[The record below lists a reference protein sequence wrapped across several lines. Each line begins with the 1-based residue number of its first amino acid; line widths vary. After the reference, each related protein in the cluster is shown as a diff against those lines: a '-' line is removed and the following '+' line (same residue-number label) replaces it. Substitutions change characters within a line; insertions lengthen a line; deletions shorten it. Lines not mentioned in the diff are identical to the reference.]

1 MTSLRTTPLNIEFVA
16 RRLSTI
22 VALVIL
28 TLTLIAAVTGILMA
42 FYYQPMAISAHTSLE
57 FIDHEVNYGWLIR
70 RLHDLAGNGLV
81 ALGLVQIVTLFV
93 GQRQRLSWIGAWFS
107 GILLTLCAIGLGWT
121 AMILDW
127 SQLGYWR
134 LKVELGT
141 IEAIPFIGDTLAQI
155 LTGGSVG
162 SQTVG
167 HMFAIHS
174 YVLSLG
180 AVILSIGHLV
190 SLLYQERES
199 NQV

>member
-42 FYYQPMAISAHTSLE
+42 FYYQPMAILAYTSLE

-93 GQRQRLSWIGAWFS
+93 GQRQRLS
-107 GILLTLCAIGLGWT
+107 
-121 AMILDW
+121 
-127 SQLGYWR
+127 
-134 LKVELGT
+134 
-141 IEAIPFIGDTLAQI
+141 
-155 LTGGSVG
+155 
-162 SQTVG
+162 
-167 HMFAIHS
+167 
-174 YVLSLG
+174 
-180 AVILSIGHLV
+180 
-190 SLLYQERES
+190 
-199 NQV
+199 

>member
-1 MTSLRTTPLNIEFVA
+1 M
-16 RRLSTI
+16 
-22 VALVIL
+22 
-28 TLTLIAAVTGILMA
+28 
-42 FYYQPMAISAHTSLE
+42 
-57 FIDHEVNYGWLIR
+57 NYGWLIR
-70 RLHDLAGNGLV
+70 RLHDFAGNGLV

>member
-1 MTSLRTTPLNIEFVA
+1 MTSLRTTPLNIEFAA

-28 TLTLIAAVTGILMA
+28 TLTLIATVTGILMA

-107 GILLTLCAIGLGWT
+107 EILLTLCAIGLGWT

-141 IEAIPFIGDTLAQI
+141 IEAIPFIGDTLA
-155 LTGGSVG
+155 
-162 SQTVG
+162 
-167 HMFAIHS
+167 
-174 YVLSLG
+174 
-180 AVILSIGHLV
+180 
-190 SLLYQERES
+190 
-199 NQV
+199 

>member
-1 MTSLRTTPLNIEFVA
+1 MTSLRIPPLNVGFVA

-22 VALVIL
+22 VAIVIL

-42 FYYQPMAISAHTSLE
+42 FYYQPMAVSAHTSLE

-70 RLHDLAGNGLV
+70 RLHDLAGNGLIV
-81 ALGLVQIVTLFV
+81 LGLVQIVTLFV

-127 SQLGYWR
+127 SQVGYWR

-155 LTGGSVG
+155 LTGGSVS

-180 AVILSIGHLV
+180 AVVLSIGHLA
-190 SLLYQERES
+190 SLIYQERES
-199 NQV
+199 SQI